1 MKKQIVSVI
10 GLGYVGL
17 PTACVIANCKNKKS
31 QNLFKVNGIDINLD
45 ELKTNILE
53 SKFFSKILSEDKNL
67 NKILSQVVRNNKIN
81 FSWDA
86 PDSWIKTKGNNFALA
101 VYNFTAFGENV
112 KISITEFPG
121 LAGGIKDNVNRWRKQ
136 LGLPSQTI
144 DQINDESILHSN
156 AMGEFSMHKII
167 NIKNPNLAFLSAI
180 LPLKQS
186 TVFVK
191 LESSKEGL
199 NRLEHIFLNFCSS
212 FEYIK

>member
-1 MKKQIVSVI
+1 MGRSYLMLKMPFFFLFCTLFIITCDDNISPRTYSIKKTQISNNTQ
-10 GLGYVGL
+10 
-17 PTACVIANCKNKKS
+17 P
-31 QNLFKVNGIDINLD
+31 
-45 ELKTNILE
+45 NIQ
-53 SKFFSKILSEDKNL
+53 K
-67 NKILSQVVRNNKIN
+67 NNKIN

-199 NRLEHIFLNFCSS
+199 NKLEDIFLNFCSS